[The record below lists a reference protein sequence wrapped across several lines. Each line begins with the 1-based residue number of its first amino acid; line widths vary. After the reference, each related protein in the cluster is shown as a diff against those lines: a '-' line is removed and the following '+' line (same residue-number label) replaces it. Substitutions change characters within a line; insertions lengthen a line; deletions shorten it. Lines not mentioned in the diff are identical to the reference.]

1 MTCKELIMAI
11 VDADDQKG
19 YSMDVDDP
27 RKLIAIAYYM
37 GRESAAHEVS
47 DKYSQLLAQQLQRVE
62 DCRYHNMAMSIQG
75 NIRYVYSPDYSGDM
89 TNIFGTDQTAQTVES
104 LKGKEG

>member
-1 MTCKELIMAI
+1 MSI

-19 YSMDVDDP
+19 YSMEVDDP

-47 DKYSQLLAQQLQRVE
+47 DKYNQLLAQQMQRAE
-62 DCRYHNMAMSIQG
+62 DCRYHNMAMAIQG

-89 TNIFGTDQTAQTVES
+89 TNMFGIDQTAQTVES
-104 LKGKEG
+104 LKGKEE